1 MKTAKTDR
9 RTAKA
14 TLTRC
19 GKSLAKLIEAKR
31 PEQEVR
37 YGLSKLQLAFDTLVE
52 KHEYYSRLL
61 EDDSEFEVQEGW
73 IGKCQEDFMSM
84 EMDAKMYLDSLSKE
98 KTPLKNYD
106 ASAVSNAKNKSVAEP
121 GSSGIPSMQIDD
133 DAPNVSSASGDN
145 NIIIQLTQIKA
156 QVPVMIIVPSHESG
170 SFVAN
175 HEANDNIQTNSNA
188 STGACSFKMEKP
200 KMPKFTGDV
209 RDYAIFRADFKHAV
223 ESKYSKRDAITYLRT
238 CLQDKP
244 LELIKG
250 IGQDY
255 DAAWDYLDSIYG
267 DPRFVSDTI
276 TQDIVKFR
284 ALQPGEDA
292 RFCDLVHLVK
302 RSFNTLKEVG
312 SQNDMDNSRMLP
324 IIEKKNG
331 LR

>member
-1 MKTAKTDR
+1 MAEEALKAAKTDR

-37 YGLSKLQLAFDTLVE
+37 DGLSKLQLAFDTLVE

-73 IGKCQEDFMSM
+73 MGKCQEDFMSM
-84 EMDAKMYLDSLSKE
+84 EMDAKMYLDSFLSKG
-98 KTPLKNYD
+98 KTQLKNYD

-145 NIIIQLTQIKA
+145 NHPINTDQSTSSGNDNN
-156 QVPVMIIVPSHESG
+156 VPSHESG

-188 STGACSFKMEKP
+188 
-200 KMPKFTGDV
+200 
-209 RDYAIFRADFKHAV
+209 
-223 ESKYSKRDAITYLRT
+223 
-238 CLQDKP
+238 
-244 LELIKG
+244 
-250 IGQDY
+250 
-255 DAAWDYLDSIYG
+255 
-267 DPRFVSDTI
+267 
-276 TQDIVKFR
+276 
-284 ALQPGEDA
+284 
-292 RFCDLVHLVK
+292 
-302 RSFNTLKEVG
+302 
-312 SQNDMDNSRMLP
+312 
-324 IIEKKNG
+324 
-331 LR
+331 